1 MGKTLV
7 VIGEHN
13 EEIRFGDYLRAYIE
27 AISNPGVVL
36 HRVENSYSNGSND
49 IEPRKEEI
57 RVAEEEIFGVM
68 SDHRPDVT
76 ISVHTGERKNGM
88 CIAELIALHEYERLQ
103 PIRTAECLYPVDD
116 CWTIWIEKFKN
127 VTRDSGLQT
136 QKEFPFLAL
145 EVWLDPTKDKPP
157 YEKEVA
163 FASHVINQVSGL
175 YSLHKFIN

>member
-13 EEIRFGDYLRAYIE
+13 EEIKFGDYLRTYIK

-36 HRVENSYSNGSND
+36 HRVANSYSNGSGN
-49 IEPRKEEI
+49 IEPSKEEI

-68 SDHRPDVT
+68 SNHRPDVT
-76 ISVHTGERKNGM
+76 INVHTGKRKNAM

-116 CWTIWIEKFKN
+116 LWTIWVEKFRN
-127 VTRDSGLQT
+127 FIRDYNLLT
-136 QKEFPFLAL
+136 QQEFPFLTL
-145 EVWLDPTKDKPP
+145 EMWLDPIKDKPP
-157 YEKEVA
+157 YEKEVV
-163 FASHVINQVSGL
+163 FASHVIKQVSGL
-175 YSLHKFIN
+175 YSL